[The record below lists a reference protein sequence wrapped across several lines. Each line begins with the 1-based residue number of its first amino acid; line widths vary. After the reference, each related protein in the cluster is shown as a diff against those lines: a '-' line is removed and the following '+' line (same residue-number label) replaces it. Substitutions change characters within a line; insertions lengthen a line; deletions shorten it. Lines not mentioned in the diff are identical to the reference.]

1 VDIFKGAGRN
11 SINGKKKGGLKLHT
25 KMPMSGFVP
34 DLIHISE
41 AATLEVEKDTTT
53 IVASIVLGTGTTGFV
68 GANRERLYRMKQ
80 GRKNTSPTN
89 SDM

>member
-1 VDIFKGAGRN
+1 MILFLEKVNESRDHKVYR
-11 SINGKKKGGLKLHT
+11 SK
-25 KMPMSGFVP
+25 
-34 DLIHISE
+34 